1 MKYIDFYVVVVFG
14 ILARTFLTQFQD
26 AVYTQQQGYCQVGHH
41 LFVSF
46 PPNELG
52 LDLHPAFLL
61 AVKVVLIQGRHQ
73 DFNPTKAKIQNLNR
87 S

>member
-1 MKYIDFYVVVVFG
+1 MVYIDFYAVVVFG
-14 ILARTFLTQFQD
+14 LLARTFLKNQFQD

-61 AVKVVLIQGRHQ
+61 AVKVVLINIG
-73 DFNPTKAKIQNLNR
+73 
-87 S
+87 